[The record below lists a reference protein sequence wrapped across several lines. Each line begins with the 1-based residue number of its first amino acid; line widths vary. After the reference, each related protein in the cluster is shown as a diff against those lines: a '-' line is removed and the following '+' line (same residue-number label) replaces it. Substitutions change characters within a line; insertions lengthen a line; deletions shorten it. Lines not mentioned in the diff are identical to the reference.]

1 MGELLYFK
9 NCEERKEQRN
19 CLRNIGRKRPL

>member
-19 CLRNIGRKRPL
+19 IGRKRPLESCD